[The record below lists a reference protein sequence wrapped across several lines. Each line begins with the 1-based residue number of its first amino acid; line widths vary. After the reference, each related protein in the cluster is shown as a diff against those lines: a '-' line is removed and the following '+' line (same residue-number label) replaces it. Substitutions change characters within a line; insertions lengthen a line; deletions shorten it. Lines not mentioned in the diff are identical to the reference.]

1 MAKTLILYYSFEEST
16 HQMANYLANELN
28 LPIERI
34 RVIKDLK
41 SHGFSKYIVGGGQVV
56 MKIKPKLMPLTSN
69 INEYE
74 HIIIGSPIWAGSYVP
89 AIKTLLENG
98 QLTNK
103 KISFFFCHDGG
114 PNKANDKIIELV
126 NRENQLISTYA
137 LERVSENFLNLK
149 AGLLNW
155 AKKDIER

>member
-1 MAKTLILYYSFEEST
+1 
-16 HQMANYLANELN
+16 MANYLANELN

-56 MKIKPKLMPLTSN
+56 MKIKPKLMSLTSN

-103 KISFFFCHDGG
+103 KISFF
-114 PNKANDKIIELV
+114 
-126 NRENQLISTYA
+126 
-137 LERVSENFLNLK
+137 
-149 AGLLNW
+149 LLS
-155 AKKDIER
+155 